1 MILMQTM
8 KIWTSP
14 QEMRVKLIKVRPS
27 LLWSVYGH
35 ARLAVVFVCHN
46 NSSSKND
53 SNLIFHMSDSRQTST
68 IDDWFIRKLHSSLRV
83 GGLENMK
90 EDERCVIVS
99 RAQPRA
105 TLAF

>member
-1 MILMQTM
+1 MKKVILMQTM

-35 ARLAVVFVCHN
+35 AHLAVVFFNTVCHN

-53 SNLIFHMSDSRQTST
+53 SNLIFHMNDSRQTST
-68 IDDWFIRKLHSSLRV
+68 IDDWFIRKLHSS
-83 GGLENMK
+83 
-90 EDERCVIVS
+90 
-99 RAQPRA
+99 
-105 TLAF
+105 

>member
-14 QEMRVKLIKVRPS
+14 QEMRVNLIKVRPS
-27 LLWSVYGH
+27 LLLSVYGH
-35 ARLAVVFVCHN
+35 ARLAVICIFVFNTVCHN

-68 IDDWFIRKLHSSLRV
+68 IDDWFIRKLHSS
-83 GGLENMK
+83 
-90 EDERCVIVS
+90 
-99 RAQPRA
+99 
-105 TLAF
+105 

>member
-1 MILMQTM
+1 MKKVILMQTM

-35 ARLAVVFVCHN
+35 ARLAVVFFNTVCHN

-53 SNLIFHMSDSRQTST
+53 SNLIFHMSDSRQTRM
-68 IDDWFIRKLHSSLRV
+68 IDDWFIRKLHSS
-83 GGLENMK
+83 
-90 EDERCVIVS
+90 
-99 RAQPRA
+99 
-105 TLAF
+105 

>member
-14 QEMRVKLIKVRPS
+14 QEMRVNLIKVRPS

-35 ARLAVVFVCHN
+35 ARLAVICIFVFNTVCHN

-68 IDDWFIRKLHSSLRV
+68 IDDWFIR
-83 GGLENMK
+83 
-90 EDERCVIVS
+90 
-99 RAQPRA
+99 
-105 TLAF
+105 